1 MEKIEIKEAM
11 DRLKKGEVLKSIIDN
26 TVTYFVFKNTRY
38 FIQGN
43 NMGLKLNEDK
53 FAEIYASTI
62 FENCED
68 NGTFIDPLK
77 DEEYYSWRN
86 K

>member
-1 MEKIEIKEAM
+1 MDKIEIKEAL

-26 TVTYFVFKNTRY
+26 KVTYFIFNNDYY

-43 NMGLKLNEDK
+43 NIGLKINEDK
-53 FAEIYASTI
+53 FSEIYSSSI
-62 FENCED
+62 FEVCES
-68 NGTFIDPLK
+68 NETFIDPLK